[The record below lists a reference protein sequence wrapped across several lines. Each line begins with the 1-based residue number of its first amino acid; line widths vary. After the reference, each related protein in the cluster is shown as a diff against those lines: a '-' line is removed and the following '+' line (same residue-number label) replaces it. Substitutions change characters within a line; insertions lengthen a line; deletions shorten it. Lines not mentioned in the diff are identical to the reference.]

1 VSVELFVWEKS
12 FETGL
17 TEVDKQ
23 HRYLVELSN
32 RFGKQL
38 SEGEVSQAEME
49 QLFRELADYTQY
61 HFDEEEKHMAH
72 FKVDPRHVK
81 YHEDI
86 HNGFLADVMQMYEET
101 TLAHRDSARHLFDF
115 LLNWLVYHILGC
127 DMQMARQIEAI
138 KGGVTAE
145 QAYADSLH
153 YADRSTELL
162 LNSLNNLFR
171 QVSLRSQELKELN
184 ADLETQVA
192 QRTRELLKANETL
205 TYLASTDV
213 LTGISNRRHAM
224 QVLQELWCESN
235 QKETPLAVLML
246 DADGFKEINDQ
257 YGHDAGDKVLREL
270 AKNLKDRVRTDDIV
284 CRLGGDEFLVICP
297 KTDLDGALHLAHN
310 IHAQIAELKIRAGE
324 GIWRGSVSIGVA
336 SNGPAIRGID
346 DLMKLADAGLYTAK
360 WAGKNCVRVAPATKI
375 KIK

>member
-1 VSVELFVWEKS
+1 
-12 FETGL
+12 
-17 TEVDKQ
+17 
-23 HRYLVELSN
+23 
-32 RFGKQL
+32 
-38 SEGEVSQAEME
+38 
-49 QLFRELADYTQY
+49 
-61 HFDEEEKHMAH
+61 
-72 FKVDPRHVK
+72 
-81 YHEDI
+81 
-86 HNGFLADVMQMYEET
+86 
-101 TLAHRDSARHLFDF
+101 
-115 LLNWLVYHILGC
+115 
-127 DMQMARQIEAI
+127 
-138 KGGVTAE
+138 
-145 QAYADSLH
+145 
-153 YADRSTELL
+153 
-162 LNSLNNLFR
+162 LNNLFR